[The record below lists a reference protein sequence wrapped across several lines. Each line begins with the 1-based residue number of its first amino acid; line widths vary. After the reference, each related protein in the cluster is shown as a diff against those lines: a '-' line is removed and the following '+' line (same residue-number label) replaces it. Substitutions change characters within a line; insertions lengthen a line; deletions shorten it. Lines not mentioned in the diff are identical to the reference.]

1 MRTPVNQVS
10 AALAAGALAVLTACG
25 GGSGSG
31 NPTPVTVPTPV
42 PTPTPTPT
50 PKLTLPAGMV
60 CDPTPPPLY
69 GLVVKVHNNVGT
81 RKTLDSRPAV
91 INVDNFCERAG
102 FATTARFCFTRT
114 EGDTQAE
121 ACDYLAVG
129 KSPETG
135 RWGPTWSYNGKPCTA
150 GPGEDGCTNN
160 PDNQFLLN
168 TRGDG
173 TYEACVSQDVP
184 LSTNPDLPGSRCGKC
199 TIVGGSGDCK

>member
-1 MRTPVNQVS
+1 MRTLSATV
-10 AALAAGALAVLTACG
+10 AALALAAFAACGG
-25 GGSGSG
+25 GGSGS
-31 NPTPVTVPTPV
+31 NPTPVTS
-42 PTPTPTPT
+42 PTPTPTPAAT
-50 PKLTLPAGMV
+50 PTPVSTLPPGMV

-69 GLVVKVHNNVGT
+69 GIIVKVHNNVGT
-81 RKTLDSRPAV
+81 RKTLDSRPVV
-91 INVDNFCERAG
+91 INVNNFCERAG

-135 RWGPTWSYNGKPCTA
+135 RWGPTWTWNDKPCTA
-150 GPGEDGCTNN
+150 GPGEDGCSNH

-173 TYEACVSQDVP
+173 TYEACVAADIP
-184 LSTNPDLPGSRCGKC
+184 LSQNPDLPGSRCGKC
-199 TIVGGSGDCK
+199 TIVGGSGECR